1 MSKRLMKKVEARF
14 APRTGAPRSTS
25 TPSCFRDDPPRAI
38 GLIQPEA
45 SLVAAGMVRTI
56 RRSIGTDYRG
66 RLHIYASIL
75 YNRYNRAV
83 CNAEPYRSAL
93 RSLGY
98 GHGTLPLLRLV
109 GHAALG
115 GCLCLNPDDD
125 SEETIDVG
133 PYKLYYGHNFRR
145 LYDWH
150 FTDSRFL
157 DAPIKIDEKPG
168 ELPGLFRIDPEIARR
183 VMDAARPGPIAIDLG
198 PPRMP
203 VLQYGYSLIDMRP

>member
-1 MSKRLMKKVEARF
+1 MKKVEARY
-14 APRTGAPRSTS
+14 APRTGVPRSTS
-25 TPSCFRDDPPRAI
+25 MPSCARDDPPRA
-38 GLIQPEA
+38 LSLVQPEA
-45 SLVAAGMVRTI
+45 SLVAAGMMRTI

-75 YNRYNRAV
+75 YNRFNRAV

-93 RSLGY
+93 RFLGY
-98 GHGTLPLLRLV
+98 GHGTLPLMRLV

-125 SEETIDVG
+125 SEEMIDAG

-157 DAPIKIDEKPG
+157 DAPIAIPEEPG
-168 ELPGLFRIDPEIARR
+168 ELPGLFRIDPEIAAW
-183 VMDAARPGPIAIDLG
+183 VFAAACPRGTGIDLG
-198 PPRMP
+198 PPRGT
-203 VLQYGYSLIDMRP
+203 VLEYGSRLVQDVK

>member
-1 MSKRLMKKVEARF
+1 MGS
-14 APRTGAPRSTS
+14 
-25 TPSCFRDDPPRAI
+25 PSIAGVSDPPRAVA
-38 GLIQPEA
+38 LIQPEA
-45 SLVAAGMVRTI
+45 SLTAAGMMRTI

-75 YNRYNRAV
+75 YNPYNRAV

-93 RSLGY
+93 KSLGY
-98 GHGTLPLLRLV
+98 GHGTLPLMRLV

-125 SEETIDVG
+125 PEDTIGAG
-133 PYKLYYGHNFRR
+133 PYNLYYGHNFRR

-157 DAPIKIDEKPG
+157 DSPIPIPEKPG
-168 ELPGLFRIDPEIARR
+168 ELPGLFPIDPEIAAR
-183 VMDAARPGPIAIDLG
+183 VFAAACPRGAGLDLG
-198 PPRMP
+198 PPRGT
-203 VLQYGYSLIDMRP
+203 VLQYGATLVRRIE